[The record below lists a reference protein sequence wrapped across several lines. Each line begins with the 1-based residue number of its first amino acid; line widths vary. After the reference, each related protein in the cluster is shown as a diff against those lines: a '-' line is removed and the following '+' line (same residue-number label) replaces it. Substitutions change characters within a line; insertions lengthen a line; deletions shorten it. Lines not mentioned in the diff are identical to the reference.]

1 MDSTTRSEYLA
12 ALREL
17 SASTRWTNWRYGVL
31 ECVVHEGKYPSGH
44 PRADGKMLQVHN
56 EPFSADVRRKCIST
70 MRAWVVRNVSEVPCS
85 RVRPVVAHMHMAPD
99 ASPATRAAVAE
110 VVQLAHSYRSQGK
123 PAAQATLAT
132 MDTTTIGR
140 LVKAKRIE
148 TGISY
153 RKLAEQAGTT
163 PRTIMQIEQA
173 AINYG
178 IQTLSDVCQVLGLEV
193 TVVPRRDVTER

>member
-1 MDSTTRSEYLA
+1 MPHIPRYEYLS
-12 ALREL
+12 ALRKL
-17 SASTRWTNWRYGVL
+17 RTSTHWTDWRYGQL
-31 ECVVHEGKYPSGH
+31 ECKVITGKYPSGH
-44 PRADGKMLQVHN
+44 PRADGKMLQVHHA
-56 EPFSADVRRKCIST
+56 PFSSEVRRKCIAT
-70 MRAWVVRNVSEVPCS
+70 MRAWVVRNVPEQAGS
-85 RVRPVVAHMHMAPD
+85 PVITHMNMAPD
-99 ASPATRAAVAE
+99 ASPETKAAVAKM
-110 VVQLAHSYRSQGK
+110 VQAAYHYE
-123 PAAQATLAT
+123 PAPEPPAQATLAS

-193 TVVPRRDVTER
+193 TVVPRQRT